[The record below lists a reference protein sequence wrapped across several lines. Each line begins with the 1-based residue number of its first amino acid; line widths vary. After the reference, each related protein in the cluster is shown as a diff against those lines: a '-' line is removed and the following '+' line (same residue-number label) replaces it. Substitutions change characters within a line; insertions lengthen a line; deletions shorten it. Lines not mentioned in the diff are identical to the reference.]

1 MAKAGWS
8 GRKVT
13 TARAH
18 WVARLP
24 LPCYRCG
31 KPVTA
36 DMKWTVEHLLERA
49 YGGSETSTSNQWVS
63 HAHCNYSGGGKI
75 GAAITNG
82 RRSTTVERLESEQSR
97 GIRGI

>member
-1 MAKAGWS
+1 MAWS

-18 WVARLP
+18 WRGRLQAGP

-31 KPVTA
+31 KPVTVH
-36 DMKWTVEHLLERA
+36 DRWTVEHLLERA
-49 YGGSETSTSNQWVS
+49 YGGSETDVSNQWVA
-63 HAHCNYSGGGKI
+63 HLHCNSSAGGRI

-82 RRSTTVERLESEQSR
+82 RRSATVERMDSERSR
-97 GIRGI
+97 GIRGL